1 MGGITNKTVH
11 LSFAVDWSKE
21 VNPLLLIVGL
31 IGIITA
37 MIGMIS
43 AILGIINFFY
53 VRIINLKLDEK
64 QNEYFFEG
72 PWDEQK
78 ASQIFFKLLI
88 NNEQYNN
95 FNFYK
100 DGFRT
105 TDKYTGEDGKCESTK
120 FIPEEYQCKK
130 GSYYAH
136 GIYGFYHV
144 MLNGK
149 VSIIGLAYTK
159 PAVNFECHVCRPLFS
174 IVQYSQEKTG
184 WSVTSF
190 DPAVFYSGSW
200 GSPMSE
206 LDVVEIG
213 YGSFAIREQSG
224 FFQAGYTEDYISFIS
239 RIKDKYVEIF
249 SIMKTVTNGLKP
261 DGEPKNCTLDVN
273 IIPIGTSYYE
283 IKTSSDGS
291 DECPKVREE
300 TYFFNGKRYV
310 SKGAHAS
317 SIFDIPDKSDNSNT
331 DIDEPEE
338 TSDDQNVDNSE
349 DSQDEQIEI
358 TK

>member
-1 MGGITNKTVH
+1 MFDKLLKFFISFCKKPLV
-11 LSFAVDWSKE
+11 LSIFAVSDVIFQIANIQAVMPIANK
-21 VNPLLLIVGL
+21 
-31 IGIITA
+31 
-37 MIGMIS
+37 IS
-43 AILGIINFFY
+43 SFKIL
-53 VRIINLKLDEK
+53 
-64 QNEYFFEG
+64 
-72 PWDEQK
+72 
-78 ASQIFFKLLI
+78 
-88 NNEQYNN
+88 
-95 FNFYK
+95 
-100 DGFRT
+100 
-105 TDKYTGEDGKCESTK
+105 
-120 FIPEEYQCKK
+120 KK
-130 GSYYAH
+130 
-136 GIYGFYHV
+136 
-144 MLNGK
+144 
-149 VSIIGLAYTK
+149 
-159 PAVNFECHVCRPLFS
+159 HVCRPLFS

-310 SKGAHAS
+310 SKGAH
-317 SIFDIPDKSDNSNT
+317 
-331 DIDEPEE
+331 EP
-338 TSDDQNVDNSE
+338 QPVFRA
-349 DSQDEQIEI
+349 
-358 TK
+358 